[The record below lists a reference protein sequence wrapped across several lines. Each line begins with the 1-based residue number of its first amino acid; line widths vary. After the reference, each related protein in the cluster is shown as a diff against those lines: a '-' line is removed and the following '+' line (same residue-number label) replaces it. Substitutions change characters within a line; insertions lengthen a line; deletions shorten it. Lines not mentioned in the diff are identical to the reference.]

1 MTFLTADE
9 TDIIQTAE
17 KELSN
22 FEKLLNGIWTG
33 FYSKLPVII
42 AAIVVLIIGIF
53 LSKLTVKLMSK
64 AMDKSKLDLTIN
76 RFVRSAVKIVLYVL
90 IITVVLTILGVPMT
104 SIITVIGTA
113 GVAIGLALQNSL
125 SNLAGGFLILFS
137 KPFRVGSYIQ
147 CSGVEGTVDSISILY
162 TKLLTADN
170 KAIFIPNGTA
180 AGAVV
185 TNYNEMP
192 LRRVDLVFG
201 ISYDSD
207 YDAAVRSIENA
218 LFPRI
223 WLGFCRKY
231 GCDIHFLLLFRCF
244 FTKSRPAARCNC
256 ADLLLTKLHKYYNI
270 LVRCISKCLHGFYDR
285 RHGEI
290 SPRTKE
296 KCTRKGA
303 NKRKVRYEIFN
314 EEIRRRSLRGGNG
327 RFICRLLRK
336 RKHKQRFRQFII
348 RFRLRCI

>member
-22 FEKLLNGIWTG
+22 FEKLLNDIWTG

-76 RFVRSAVKIVLYVL
+76 RFVRSAVKIILYVL
-90 IITVVLTILGVPMT
+90 VITVVLTILGVPMT

-218 LFPRI
+218 L
-223 WLGFCRKY
+223 
-231 GCDIHFLLLFRCF
+231 
-244 FTKSRPAARCNC
+244 
-256 ADLLLTKLHKYYNI
+256 
-270 LVRCISKCLHGFYDR
+270 V
-285 RHGEI
+285 
-290 SPRTKE
+290 
-296 KCTRKGA
+296 
-303 NKRKVRYEIFN
+303 
-314 EEIRRRSLRGGNG
+314 GNDM
-327 RFICRLLRK
+327 
-336 RKHKQRFRQFII
+336 II
-348 RFRLRCI
+348 REKGKEPFIQMNSHDASSIAITVRLWTKTENYWNVYFAAIEGVRREFIKDNIEIPYEQLDVHIRQ

>member
-17 KELSN
+17 KELSK
-22 FEKLLNGIWTG
+22 FEKLFNDIWTG

-218 LFPRI
+218 L
-223 WLGFCRKY
+223 
-231 GCDIHFLLLFRCF
+231 
-244 FTKSRPAARCNC
+244 
-256 ADLLLTKLHKYYNI
+256 
-270 LVRCISKCLHGFYDR
+270 V
-285 RHGEI
+285 
-290 SPRTKE
+290 
-296 KCTRKGA
+296 
-303 NKRKVRYEIFN
+303 
-314 EEIRRRSLRGGNG
+314 GNDM
-327 RFICRLLRK
+327 
-336 RKHKQRFRQFII
+336 II
-348 RFRLRCI
+348 REKGKEPFIQMSSHDTSSIAITVRLWTKTENYWSVYFAAIEGVRREFIKDNIEIPYEQLDVHIRQ